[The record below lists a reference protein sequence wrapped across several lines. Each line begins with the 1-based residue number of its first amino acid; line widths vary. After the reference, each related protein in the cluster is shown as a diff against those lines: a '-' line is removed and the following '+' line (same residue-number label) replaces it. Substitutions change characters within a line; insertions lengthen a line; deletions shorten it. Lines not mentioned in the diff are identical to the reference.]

1 MLFSLLQQPQ
11 GQIHVWE
18 APLQLLSKWEF
29 LKVKEHG
36 GCRRQT
42 NSSCKCTT
50 PIPEPPQ
57 GPAHS
62 KLNEPQVQQVRT
74 IASIQGFKK
83 KKKAHWDV
91 DGDGVAPT
99 DQFGENYLILSGT
112 SGKEP
117 AHQCRR
123 CKGLGFDPWGRK
135 IPWRRAW
142 QPTPAFLP
150 GESPWTEEP
159 GGLQSIGLQRVRHIW
174 SDLASTPS
182 IFSNIEA
189 SNPSTWDVSP
199 CI

>member
-1 MLFSLLQQPQ
+1 MCERPHFNYYQSESSWKLRSTWGAEGKPTVAASAQPQ
-11 GQIHVWE
+11 SRSLRKAQLTQSSMSPKCSRWE
-18 APLQLLSKWEF
+18 PLQVFRGL
-29 LKVKEHG
+29 
-36 GCRRQT
+36 
-42 NSSCKCTT
+42 
-50 PIPEPPQ
+50 
-57 GPAHS
+57 
-62 KLNEPQVQQVRT
+62 
-74 IASIQGFKK
+74 KK
-83 KKKAHWDV
+83 KKKAQWDV